1 MKKMC
6 IYDILSLKQD
16 DVMKKIITVLSII
29 VMILLIYII
38 YIQCKETNT
47 IKNEIKELNEII
59 GKRQDINKEYIILL
73 EQNKEKNIDEEIQNE
88 KEIINQNKQ
97 KIEELQNDINEK
109 QVINTNILNEIQ
121 ETQIK
126 IEKKLEESTVKIDRE
141 ITYNQ
146 FPNYP
151 TGCESVALYILLKYN
166 GIETTPDEIISRLK
180 LGNLPY
186 NLDGISYGG
195 NPEIEF
201 IGDPRNDYSYGV
213 YNNPIAEVAETY
225 KENVQNKQG
234 VELEELLELIKENRP
249 VMVWSTINNME
260 SKIRTSWIY
269 RDTGEVIYWK
279 SNEHALVIIGYNDK
293 YIIVSDPYNGKIMRY
308 EKNKFKR
315 NYNFLGKRA
324 VYY

>member
-1 MKKMC
+1 
-6 IYDILSLKQD
+6 
-16 DVMKKIITVLSII
+16 MKKIITVLSII

-38 YIQCKETNT
+38 YIQCKETST

-151 TGCESVALYILLKYN
+151 TGCESIALYILLKYN

-180 LGNLPY
+180 LGALPY
-186 NLDGISYGG
+186 NLDGTLYGG

-213 YNNPIAEVAETY
+213 FNNPIAEVAETY

-234 VELEELLELIKENRP
+234 IELEELLELIKENRP